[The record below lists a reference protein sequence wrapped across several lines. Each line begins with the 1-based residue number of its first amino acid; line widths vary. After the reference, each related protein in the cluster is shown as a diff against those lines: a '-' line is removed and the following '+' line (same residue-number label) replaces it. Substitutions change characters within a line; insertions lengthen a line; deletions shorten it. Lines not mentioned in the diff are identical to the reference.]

1 MPLKR
6 LAPAVLLAALAATA
20 CNPQEPPVEPEG
32 GINDPAGSPEPPAE
46 EAAEEETGQAPSGG
60 LSEPV
65 DVGEGVTLTMVDL
78 RREVAENGFNATT
91 GEEGAL
97 PYAAWSLELTN
108 NSPGPIEIG
117 GQTSSCHVGDP
128 LVEAEQPNLG
138 ASLNPPD
145 MLAAE
150 QTAAWDVDCWMG
162 ADESV
167 LQYTVEL
174 YDAAMVPMYTA
185 TFSGEVP

>member
-1 MPLKR
+1 MTLKR

-20 CNPQEPPVEPEG
+20 CNPQEPPVDPQG
-32 GINDPAGSPEPPAE
+32 GIGDPAAE
-46 EAAEEETGQAPSGG
+46 TPEETEVEDEAGQAPSGG
-60 LSEPV
+60 LGEPV

-128 LVEAEQPNLG
+128 LTEAEQPNLG

-162 ADESV
+162 EDESA